1 MILKELKKISLSE
14 LAVIALLV
22 IILLQRCGGDKPVVT
37 EVVPK
42 IIRDTVWI
50 TNNGSTV
57 TKPTVTTTV
66 PYPVPVDH
74 WNTEYLPDTS
84 SMSKL
89 VKQYEEL
96 VRKFLATNV
105 QKDSVKIDSIGHVYI
120 TDSVTS
126 NVIKNRVVTWD
137 LKYPQITTTIIVPE
151 PKRVQWYVGGTV
163 QGEQGALISQINA
176 NLLIKNKK
184 DQMFGGY
191 VGLDNVGKVQLG
203 VSTFWKIKIKK

>member
-1 MILKELKKISLSE
+1 MLLKDLKKISISE
-14 LAVIALLV
+14 LAVLVLLV
-22 IILLQRCGGDKPVVT
+22 IILLQRCGGDKPIK
-37 EVVPK
+37 EVPK
-42 IIRDTVWI
+42 IIRDTVWV
-50 TNNGSTV
+50 TNTGTSI
-57 TKPTVTTTV
+57 TKPTVTNTV
-66 PYPVPVDH
+66 PYAVPIDR

-96 VRKFLATNV
+96 VKKFLATNI

-126 NVIKNRVVTWD
+126 NVVKNRLVTWD
-137 LKYPQITTTIIVPE
+137 LKYPTITNTVIIPE
-151 PKRVQWYVGGTV
+151 PKKTQWYYGISI
-163 QGEQGALISQINA
+163 QGEQGNLISEING

-184 DQMFGGY
+184 DKIFGGY
-191 VGLDNVGKVQLG
+191 VGIDEVGKFQLG